1 MSLIVYAILR
11 IVMRGKKS
19 EEPPKTAAPEQ
30 PQPKQ
35 KEKKP
40 EPQPQSESDEKLPPE
55 LQSVIY
61 QGKRA
66 IADIRRLNDEIP
78 DERMSAQID
87 LIERLTAQIFDC
99 VRQHPEKLSQIRQFL
114 NYYLPTTIKLME
126 QYVTLQNQNVK
137 TENITEGMQK
147 IEDLL
152 DKVIVAFQRQ
162 LDALFESDV
171 VDITADIRVMEQM
184 MASEG
189 LTNKKGFCIT
199 GFFTDTGGTDYGR
212 IHPQLTLTP
221 DLNAQPQ
228 PEVKKEEDLITKAQ
242 AAPEAGP
249 DLSALSAQEQ
259 QAVLAFSKQ
268 IDLEN
273 AQQILEYGA
282 SAQKNIADFSDTA
295 LAKVKTGDLGEI
307 GTMLS
312 GLLVELKTMDEPEK
326 KGIAGLFRKAKI
338 NAEEMKSRFATAE
351 VNVDRISG
359 ELEKHKVTLLKDVAV
374 MDQMYERNLQYF
386 KELTMYILAGKQK
399 LAEARNTTL
408 RQLREK
414 AEASNL
420 PEDAQAA
427 NDFENKCVRFEKKLH
442 DLELTRMISLQTA
455 PQIRMIQN
463 NDTALV
469 EKIQTSVLNTIPL
482 WKNQMVLT
490 LGIENSRRAMEAQ
503 RQVTDMTNALLQ
515 KKRRHAA
522 HGLCRDGKRIR
533 TRHRRYGNAQAYQRA
548 ADLHARRGSADS
560 DRRRKEAAGGRG

>member
-1 MSLIVYAILR
+1 M
-11 IVMRGKKS
+11 
-19 EEPPKTAAPEQ
+19 
-30 PQPKQ
+30 
-35 KEKKP
+35 
-40 EPQPQSESDEKLPPE
+40 DEY
-55 LQSVIY
+55 I
-61 QGKRA
+61 
-66 IADIRRLNDEIP
+66 
-78 DERMSAQID
+78 
-87 LIERLTAQIFDC
+87 
-99 VRQHPEKLSQIRQFL
+99 
-114 NYYLPTTIKLME
+114 
-126 QYVTLQNQNVK
+126 
-137 TENITEGMQK
+137 
-147 IEDLL
+147 
-152 DKVIVAFQRQ
+152 
-162 LDALFESDV
+162 
-171 VDITADIRVMEQM
+171 
-184 MASEG
+184 
-189 LTNKKGFCIT
+189 
-199 GFFTDTGGTDYGR
+199 
-212 IHPQLTLTP
+212 PQLTLTP

-228 PEVKKEEDLITKAQ
+228 PEVKQEADLITKAQ

-249 DLSALSAQEQ
+249 DLSALSEQEQ

-307 GTMLS
+307 GDMLS

-359 ELEKHKVTLLKDVAV
+359 ELEKHKITLLKDVAV

-399 LAEARNTTL
+399 LAEARSTTL
-408 RQLREK
+408 HELRAK

-482 WKNQMVLT
+482 WKNQMVLA
-490 LGIENSRRAMEAQ
+490 LGLAHSQQAMQAERAVTEPDGADARHRKFPPRHGGSAAGHGHDERAAAEERRY
-503 RQVTDMTNALLQ
+503 
-515 KKRRHAA
+515 AA
-522 HGLCRDGKRIR
+522 YGLRRDGEGIR
-533 TRHRRYGNAQAYQRA
+533 ARHRRHGNAQAHQRA
-548 ADLHARRGSADS
+548 ADLHARRGPADP